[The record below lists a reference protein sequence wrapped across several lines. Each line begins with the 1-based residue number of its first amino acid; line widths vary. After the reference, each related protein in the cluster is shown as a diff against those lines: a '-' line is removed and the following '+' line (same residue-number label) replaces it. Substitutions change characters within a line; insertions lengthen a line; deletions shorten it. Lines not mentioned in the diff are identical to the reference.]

1 MCILSSR
8 CAGFIDNKRID
19 VLADMILSP
28 LGFVLAFIL
37 SYTEVCVILARTARP
52 TVVMSDYH
60 DWRGCVGRAMRAFSW
75 CE

>member
-1 MCILSSR
+1 MGILSSLL
-8 CAGFIDNKRID
+8 AGFVYKKRID
-19 VLADMILSP
+19 VVADMILSP

-37 SYTEVCVILARTARP
+37 RYTGVCVILVRTARP